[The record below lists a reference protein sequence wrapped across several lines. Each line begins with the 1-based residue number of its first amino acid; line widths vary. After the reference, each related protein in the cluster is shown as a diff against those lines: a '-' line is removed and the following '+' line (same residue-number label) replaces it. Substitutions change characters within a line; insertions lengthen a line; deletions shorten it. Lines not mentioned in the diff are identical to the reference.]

1 MDLLHQSH
9 CLYQCLQSHFPM
21 HHKYILL
28 LSFHFHQ
35 QSDNVTLLILNIII
49 CNVIILHYI
58 RFVIIIIRKCQ
69 GIISPF
75 FLINQSIQRNIFM
88 LYTIY
93 SFTVSNV
100 VYIMCKCYIFPSTDA
115 EESSLPFSHVN
126 FHFLNEDDLFDDE
139 AGVEGFY
146 IF

>member
-1 MDLLHQSH
+1 
-9 CLYQCLQSHFPM
+9 
-21 HHKYILL
+21 
-28 LSFHFHQ
+28 
-35 QSDNVTLLILNIII
+35 
-49 CNVIILHYI
+49 
-58 RFVIIIIRKCQ
+58 
-69 GIISPF
+69 
-75 FLINQSIQRNIFM
+75 M

-115 EESSLPFSHVN
+115 EESSLPFSHMN

-146 IF
+146 IFYTGFVLSVYPPLCGLFSFNGSPKIELSYEVKKEASYLTAPTGLPVGF

>member
-1 MDLLHQSH
+1 
-9 CLYQCLQSHFPM
+9 
-21 HHKYILL
+21 
-28 LSFHFHQ
+28 
-35 QSDNVTLLILNIII
+35 
-49 CNVIILHYI
+49 
-58 RFVIIIIRKCQ
+58 
-69 GIISPF
+69 
-75 FLINQSIQRNIFM
+75 M

-139 AGVEGFY
+139 AGVY
-146 IF
+146 LLNRCRSICMPASVRAIFVQWFAKNRTFL

>member
-1 MDLLHQSH
+1 MSRH
-9 CLYQCLQSHFPM
+9 YFP
-21 HHKYILL
+21 I
-28 LSFHFHQ
+28 
-35 QSDNVTLLILNIII
+35 
-49 CNVIILHYI
+49 
-58 RFVIIIIRKCQ
+58 
-69 GIISPF
+69 

>member
-1 MDLLHQSH
+1 
-9 CLYQCLQSHFPM
+9 
-21 HHKYILL
+21 
-28 LSFHFHQ
+28 
-35 QSDNVTLLILNIII
+35 
-49 CNVIILHYI
+49 
-58 RFVIIIIRKCQ
+58 
-69 GIISPF
+69 
-75 FLINQSIQRNIFM
+75 M

-146 IF
+146 IVSKSVSFYLYARLCAGYSRSIIRQKSNFPIKEQKGKTALPFLTRYNSTSSHSFFVI

>member
-1 MDLLHQSH
+1 MNPKFLHFAYDPHTKASS
-9 CLYQCLQSHFPM
+9 Y
-21 HHKYILL
+21 K
-28 LSFHFHQ
+28 
-35 QSDNVTLLILNIII
+35 
-49 CNVIILHYI
+49 
-58 RFVIIIIRKCQ
+58 KCQ

-75 FLINQSIQRNIFM
+75 FLIDQSIQRNIFM